1 MLSTFEQELRG
12 RIHGRRALTY
22 VEDLVGVGDRF
33 VGSDGDREAA
43 EYVRTK
49 FHGWGLETVDREF
62 ATRGYRHTRAEL
74 ALPEDY
80 QRFEAVPPYFS
91 PPTLEGGARG

>member
-22 VEDLVGVGDRF
+22 VEDLVGAGDRF

-43 EYVRTK
+43 EYVRAK
-49 FHGWGLETVDREF
+49 FRGWGLETVDR
-62 ATRGYRHTRAEL
+62 
-74 ALPEDY
+74 
-80 QRFEAVPPYFS
+80 
-91 PPTLEGGARG
+91 